1 MLLPPAF
8 SGMEMYC
15 LVVAGGTML
24 VEVLAVVEAAR
35 RCHRASGARHAL
47 RAAARW
53 AAAVRRS
60 CAAALRLGGPAA
72 DLEDSEAAEE
82 AREQER
88 LLQQRRSE
96 YARAGIA
103 ALGIFC
109 AMRYPTWILE
119 QVARNAA
126 ITKPAGLFAISAI
139 TVLGVIGTMFPSLIG
154 PRSMCWWYQAFMLMF
169 CVMMS
174 PFGTEMARGML
185 FYRSTVWAASVCIG
199 FVCIKFRVLLVWNM
213 LLALTFV
220 WLYAS
225 DANGVG
231 DITVRDIFSS
241 ELVALCLKLAFFW
254 VLESLLI
261 ANVRDDVK
269 LRRDLCQRCA
279 VASLLGMVCD
289 AVIETDAD
297 LRASRRTTHPSAAC

>member
-1 MLLPPAF
+1 MCGGQPHVFGGSRP
-8 SGMEMYC
+8 C
-15 LVVAGGTML
+15 RRRAGL
-24 VEVLAVVEAAR
+24 
-35 RCHRASGARHAL
+35 
-47 RAAARW
+47 
-53 AAAVRRS
+53 
-60 CAAALRLGGPAA
+60 
-72 DLEDSEAAEE
+72 DSETVSSPRLERRTRFLAAT
-82 AREQER
+82 R
-88 LLQQRRSE
+88 
-96 YARAGIA
+96 ARACGPGAGRRRGVSNDLADTRSDCTRGIA

-279 VASLLGMVCD
+279 VASSVHLGGQLRGSSIGDQSGGRKQDPKSEGEWSAKFGVPPRMLLL
-289 AVIETDAD
+289 ALSWSKHLPR
-297 LRASRRTTHPSAAC
+297 LRK